1 MPIVKVE
8 LFPGR
13 SPEKK
18 AELAK
23 AITDAFERIGGITPA
38 ATTVIFVEVPP
49 NEWFV
54 GGDPLHLPPIN
65 RGTTSR
71 DGG

>member
-13 SPEKK
+13 SAKTK

-23 AITDAFERIGGITPA
+23 AITETLERVGGINPE
-38 ATTVIFVEVPP
+38 ATTVLFVEVPGDA
-49 NEWFV
+49 WFV
-54 GGDPLHLPPIN
+54 AGEPLAGAPA
-65 RGTTSR
+65 GS
-71 DGG
+71 

>member
-23 AITDAFERIGGITPA
+23 AITDTLERVGGIRPE
-38 ATTVIFVEVPP
+38 ATVVLFVDIEPD
-49 NEWFV
+49 NWFV
-54 GGDPLHLPPIN
+54 AGTPLASSGFVSN
-65 RGTTSR
+65 S
-71 DGG
+71 